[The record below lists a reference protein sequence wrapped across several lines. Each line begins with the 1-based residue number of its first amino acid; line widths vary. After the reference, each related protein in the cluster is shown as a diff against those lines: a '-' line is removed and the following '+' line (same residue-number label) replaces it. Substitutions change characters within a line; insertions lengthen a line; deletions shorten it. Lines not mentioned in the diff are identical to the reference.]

1 MKQKSEPVQVFTAG
15 EKCLLRGNLF
25 RDSNFDQVDF
35 SSADLRDT
43 MFEAEET
50 STRMSDVMI
59 AVQKLVL
66 KIEATMR
73 PPNDAA

>member
-1 MKQKSEPVQVFTAG
+1 MKSATLSTPISTPVSPTVQA
-15 EKCLLRGNLF
+15 EAAAQLRMLF
-25 RDSNFDQVDF
+25 L
-35 SSADLRDT
+35 ALRDT